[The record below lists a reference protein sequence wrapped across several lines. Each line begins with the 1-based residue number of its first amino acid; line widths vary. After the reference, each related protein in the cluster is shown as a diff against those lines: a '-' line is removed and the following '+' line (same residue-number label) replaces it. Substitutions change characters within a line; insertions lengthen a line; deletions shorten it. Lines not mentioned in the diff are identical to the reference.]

1 MALPLTNLSL
11 NAIHVEV
18 GGTSGTQ
25 VSLNDAD
32 VRGIGSTDSN
42 YDGGDGIN
50 QTSGTQISI
59 GEFRNAQDLTF
70 TLSAISPSIYDY
82 SLSTATAGLRVGADG
97 YIYALGSEAPVNSS
111 SSYVQMNTST
121 DWIIPRSGM
130 SNYFVYATKISGDNL
145 TSGTLNL
152 SLSLASD
159 QTWQLSNSTDGT
171 VKSTVI
177 EISLWDN
184 ELRNGSALATRQ
196 YTLSAE
202 NDTND

>member
-1 MALPLTNLSL
+1 MALQS
-11 NAIHVEV
+11 
-18 GGTSGTQ
+18 SG
-25 VSLNDAD
+25 A
-32 VRGIGSTDSN
+32 
-42 YDGGDGIN
+42 
-50 QTSGTQISI
+50 ISI
-59 GEFRNAQDLTF
+59 GDIAGEFGGSTPHSLSEYYGVASGVPSSGAISISNFYGKSNIVF

-130 SNYFVYATKISGDNL
+130 SGYYVYATKISGDNL
-145 TSGTLNL
+145 TSGTLN
-152 SLSLASD
+152 SYLSLASD

-171 VKSTVI
+171 TKTTVI
-177 EISLWDN
+177 EIKIWDN
-184 ELRNGSALATRQ
+184 NTGSGSALATRQ
-196 YTLSAE
+196 YTLEAE

>member
-32 VRGIGSTDSN
+32 VRGIGSTDSS

-59 GEFRNAQDLTF
+59 SEFRNAQDLTF

-82 SLSTATAGLRVGADG
+82 AGSGTATAGLRVGADG
-97 YIYALGSEAPVNSS
+97 YIYALGSETPVNSS

-121 DWIIPRSGM
+121 DWIIPRTGM
-130 SNYFVYATKISGDNL
+130 SGYYVYATYSGD
-145 TSGTLNL
+145 TMGGTFSAAQAL
-152 SLSLASD
+152 SSD
-159 QTWQLSNSTDGT
+159 RTFTLSNSSAETT
-171 VKSTVI
+171 KSSTLNI
-177 EISLWDN
+177 EIRDSESN
-184 ELRNGSALATRQ
+184 VLASRS
-196 YTLSAE
+196 YTMYAE
-202 NDTND
+202 KG